1 MSKHDKNLFLT
12 LILSA
17 LMVLFLSGCT
27 NSKKEVTKSFEFPSW
42 YLNPMANDNVYLY
55 GIGEGFNLKEAK
67 QNALVSLSS
76 SLMITIESK
85 SSLKKES
92 ILKYREYVFKNFNI
106 DTTSNTEKL
115 TFKNYETINVK
126 KQRYNNILVQVRVKK
141 TDLINS
147 LNKEVKNLYKEYKD
161 ISNSRENDL
170 KRYFKLL
177 NFQRNFISKTNK
189 VEILSD
195 LDKSFDMTYHEKL
208 LKNIYSSLNKLKSSI
223 TFSVNS
229 HNVND
234 TMNSKIS
241 EYLTQKDFLIKSAS
255 KYKVVYEIIN
265 NSKIAQGMHIVN
277 STVIVEVLYNNE
289 KVVSKEYKL
298 DGYSSLS
305 KNDAIYDAYTKF
317 KLDIFNLFSYDGVV
331 K

>member
-1 MSKHDKNLFLT
+1 MNNHNKDLFLI
-12 LILSA
+12 LIISA
-17 LMVLFLSGCT
+17 LMALFLNGCT
-27 NSKKEVTKSFEFPSW
+27 NSKREVPKSFDFPSW
-42 YLNPMANDNVYLY
+42 YLNPMINDDVYLY
-55 GIGEGFNLKEAK
+55 GIGEGVNLDEAK

-126 KQRYNNILVQVRVKK
+126 KHRYNNILVQVRVKK
-141 TDLINS
+141 IDLINT
-147 LNKEVKNLYKEYKD
+147 LNKEVKSLYKEYKD
-161 ISNSRENDL
+161 ISNSDEYDL

-177 NFQRNFISKTNK
+177 NLQRNFISKTNK
-189 VEILSD
+189 VEILAD
-195 LDKSFDMTYHEKL
+195 LDKSFYKTYHEKL
-208 LKNIYSSLNKLKSSI
+208 LKNIYSSLSKLKSSI
-223 TFSVNS
+223 TFSINS

-234 TMNSKIS
+234 NMSSKIS
-241 EYLTQKDFLIKSAS
+241 EYLTQNDFLIKDDS

-265 NSKIAQGMHIVN
+265 NSKIAQGMHIIN
-277 STVIVEVLYNNE
+277 STVIVEILYMNE

-298 DGYSSLS
+298 DGYSSSS
-305 KNDAIYDAYTKF
+305 KNDAIYDAYTKL
-317 KLDIFNLFSYDGVV
+317 KLDFLTYFSYHSVV

>member
-1 MSKHDKNLFLT
+1 MNKHGRNLFLT
-12 LILSA
+12 IIISMLIA
-17 LMVLFLSGCT
+17 LFFSGCT
-27 NSKKEVTKSFEFPSW
+27 NSKKEVTKNFEFPSW
-42 YLNPMANDNVYLY
+42 YLNPMVNDDVYLY
-55 GIGEGFNLKEAK
+55 GIGEGVNLDEAK

-126 KQRYNNILVQVRVKK
+126 KHRYNNILVQVRVKK

-147 LNKEVKNLYKEYKD
+147 LNKEIKSLYKEYKD
-161 ISNSRENDL
+161 ISNSDEYDL

-177 NFQRNFISKTNK
+177 NLQRNFISKINK
-189 VEILSD
+189 IEILSD

-208 LKNIYSSLNKLKSSI
+208 LKNIYSSLSKLKSSI
-223 TFSVNS
+223 TFSINS
-229 HNVND
+229 HNINN

-241 EYLTQKDFLIKSAS
+241 EYLTQNDFLIKDDS

-265 NSKIAQGMHIVN
+265 NSKIAQGMYIIN
-277 STVIVEVLYNNE
+277 STVIVEVLYINE
-289 KVVSKEYKL
+289 KVMSKEYRL
-298 DGYSSLS
+298 DGFSSSS
-305 KNDAIYDAYTKF
+305 KKDAIYDTYTKL
-317 KLDIFNLFSYDGVV
+317 KLDFFN
-331 K
+331 